1 MMHHNQRSVNVKRSE
16 LLIALKSNLQLHRTQ
31 YAEAVTDYR
40 AKLLRDLKA
49 KLKEVNSATDEA
61 LVQTRAPS
69 FTAPQNH
76 EEEYVEMIE
85 MFEMSVDET
94 INLDHQSFKAYF
106 KNEWPWAAVFAATAM
121 SYKG

>member
-1 MMHHNQRSVNVKRSE
+1 MMHHNQRSVNVKRSD
-16 LLIALKSNLQLHRTQ
+16 LLSALKTNLDAHRIQ

-40 AKLLRDLKA
+40 AKLQRDLKT
-49 KLKEVNSATDEA
+49 KLKEVNAVSDDT
-61 LVQTRAPS
+61 LVKINGIHFSP
-69 FTAPQNH
+69 PQNH
-76 EEEYVEMIE
+76 ESEYIEMIE
-85 MFEMSVDET
+85 MFEMSVDDT